1 MQEDVFESELKR
13 ATEISAELWKYVRG
27 ERLTA
32 PACRDLCQKFNCSP
46 PLLKSFMDEDTAE
59 IRAKFLSTIPL
70 GRFST
75 SEDIGNAA
83 CFLCSDR
90 AIMIKGVAMEV
101 DGGRYI

>member
-1 MQEDVFESELKR
+1 M
-13 ATEISAELWKYVRG
+13 EIRTGRTVDRSGMSRPMSKIQL
-27 ERLTA
+27 L
-32 PACRDLCQKFNCSP
+32 P